1 MPTSADHWSEVYQ
14 TKPAHDVSWYQ
25 ADPTVS
31 LRLLT
36 SLQPRPASVID
47 VGAGASVLVDALI
60 DAFIDDAH
68 ARAAGPDAT
77 GPDAT
82 GPDVPVLDITL
93 LDITL
98 LDVSQSALDVVRRR
112 LAGRDRGVT
121 YLVADI
127 VHWSPQRQWDAW
139 HDRAVFHFLVD
150 AAQRAAYV
158 DTASRA
164 VAPGGALVIGA
175 FALDGPQQCSGL
187 PTARYDAD
195 GLAAAFGH
203 AFTLEHTEREVHRTP
218 GGADQAF
225 TWVVLRRR
233 SEPAEQAGQ
242 SGRSTACGRV

>member
-14 TKPAHDVSWYQ
+14 TKPAHQVSWYQ

-36 SLQPRPASVID
+36 SLRPRPASVID

-60 DAFIDDAH
+60 DEANT
-68 ARAAGPDAT
+68 RAADPDAT
-77 GPDAT
+77 E
-82 GPDVPVLDITL
+82 PDVTESDVTL
-93 LDITL
+93 LDVTL

-203 AFTLEHTEREVHRTP
+203 AFTLEHAEREVHRTP

-233 SEPAEQAGQ
+233 SDQAEQADQ

>member
-14 TKPAHDVSWYQ
+14 TKPAHQVSWYQ

-36 SLQPRPASVID
+36 SLRPRPASVID

-60 DAFIDDAH
+60 DEANT
-68 ARAAGPDAT
+68 RAADPDAT
-77 GPDAT
+77 E
-82 GPDVPVLDITL
+82 PDVTETDVTL
-93 LDITL
+93 LDVTL
-98 LDVSQSALDVVRRR
+98 LDVSESALDVVRRR

-203 AFTLEHTEREVHRTP
+203 AFTLEHAEREVHRTP

-233 SEPAEQAGQ
+233 SDQAEQADQ

>member
-14 TKPAHDVSWYQ
+14 TKPAHQVSWYQ

-36 SLQPRPASVID
+36 SLRPRPASVID

-60 DAFIDDAH
+60 DEANT
-68 ARAAGPDAT
+68 RAADPDAT
-77 GPDAT
+77 E
-82 GPDVPVLDITL
+82 PDVTESDVTL
-93 LDITL
+93 LDVTL
-98 LDVSQSALDVVRRR
+98 LDVSESALDVVRRR

-203 AFTLEHTEREVHRTP
+203 AFTLEHAEREVHRTP

-233 SEPAEQAGQ
+233 SDQAEQADQ

>member
-1 MPTSADHWSEVYQ
+1 
-14 TKPAHDVSWYQ
+14 VSWYQ

-36 SLQPRPASVID
+36 SLRPRPASVTD

-60 DAFIDDAH
+60 DEANT
-68 ARAAGPDAT
+68 RAADPDAT
-77 GPDAT
+77 GT
-82 GPDVPVLDITL
+82 DVAL
-93 LDITL
+93 LDVTL
-98 LDVSQSALDVVRRR
+98 LDVSESALDVVRRR

-127 VHWSPQRQWDAW
+127 VRWNPQRQWDAW

-203 AFTLEHTEREVHRTP
+203 AFTLEHAEREVHRTP

-233 SEPAEQAGQ
+233 SDQAEQADQ

>member
-14 TKPAHDVSWYQ
+14 TKPAHQVSWYQ

-36 SLQPRPASVID
+36 SLRPRPASVTD

-77 GPDAT
+77 GPD
-82 GPDVPVLDITL
+82 VPV

-203 AFTLEHTEREVHRTP
+203 AFTLEHAEREVHRTP

-233 SEPAEQAGQ
+233 SDQAEQADQ

>member
-1 MPTSADHWSEVYQ
+1 MATSAEHWSEVYQ
-14 TKPAHDVSWYQ
+14 TRLAHEVSWYQ

-31 LRLLT
+31 LRLLR
-36 SLQPRPASVID
+36 SLRPRPMSVID

-60 DAFIDDAH
+60 DEAH
-68 ARAAGPDAT
+68 ARAAGLDTPAPDTPA
-77 GPDAT
+77 
-82 GPDVPVLDITL
+82 

-112 LAGRDRGVT
+112 LSGRDRGVT

-127 VHWSPQRQWDAW
+127 VGWSPPRQWDAW

-150 AAQRAAYV
+150 ATQRAAYV
-158 DTASRA
+158 DAASRG

-195 GLAAAFGH
+195 GLAAAFGD

-233 SEPAEQAGQ
+233 SDRGDQAG
-242 SGRSTACGRV
+242 RATATGNV

>member
-1 MPTSADHWSEVYQ
+1 MSTSTEHWSEVYQ
-14 TKPAHDVSWYQ
+14 TKLAHEVSWYQ
-25 ADPTVS
+25 ADPMVS

-36 SLQPRPASVID
+36 SLRPRPASVID

-60 DAFIDDAH
+60 DEAH
-68 ARAAGPDAT
+68 ARAAGLDAT
-77 GPDAT
+77 GT
-82 GPDVPVLDITL
+82 
-93 LDITL
+93 DITL
-98 LDVSQSALDVVRRR
+98 LDVSESALDVVRRR
-112 LAGRDRGVT
+112 LTGRDRGVT

-127 VHWSPQRQWDAW
+127 VHWTPSRQWDAW

-150 AAQRAAYV
+150 ATQRAAYV
-158 DTASRA
+158 DAASRA

-187 PTARYDAD
+187 PTARYDAN
-195 GLAAAFGH
+195 GLAAAFAH

-233 SEPAEQAGQ
+233 SEPADQ

>member
-1 MPTSADHWSEVYQ
+1 MSASAEHWSEVYQ
-14 TKPAHDVSWYQ
+14 TKLAHEVSWYQ

-36 SLQPRPASVID
+36 SLRPQPTSVID

-60 DAFIDDAH
+60 DEAQD
-68 ARAAGPDAT
+68 RATDLDVAG
-77 GPDAT
+77 
-82 GPDVPVLDITL
+82 LDTHV

-112 LAGRDRGVT
+112 LTGRDRGVT

-127 VHWSPQRQWDAW
+127 VHWIPPRQWDAW

-150 AAQRAAYV
+150 ATQRAAYV
-158 DTASRA
+158 DAASRA
-164 VAPGGALVIGA
+164 VAPGGVLVIGA
-175 FALDGPQQCSGL
+175 FALDGPHQCSGL

-233 SEPAEQAGQ
+233 SEPAEQAEPAGQADQ
-242 SGRSTACGRV
+242 SGRATATATGSV

>member
-14 TKPAHDVSWYQ
+14 TKPAHQVSWYQ

-36 SLQPRPASVID
+36 SLRPRPASVID

-60 DAFIDDAH
+60 DDANT
-68 ARAAGPDAT
+68 RAADPDAT
-77 GPDAT
+77 E
-82 GPDVPVLDITL
+82 PDVTESDVTL
-93 LDITL
+93 LDVTL
-98 LDVSQSALDVVRRR
+98 LDVSESALDVVRRR

-203 AFTLEHTEREVHRTP
+203 AFTLEHAEREVHRTP

-233 SEPAEQAGQ
+233 SDQAEQADQ

>member
-1 MPTSADHWSEVYQ
+1 MSTSAEHWSEVYQ
-14 TKPAHDVSWYQ
+14 TKLAHEVSWYQ

-31 LRLLT
+31 LRLLR
-36 SLQPRPASVID
+36 SLRPRPMSMID

-60 DAFIDDAH
+60 DETH
-68 ARAAGPDAT
+68 ARASALDTPALEQ
-77 GPDAT
+77 
-82 GPDVPVLDITL
+82 PV

-98 LDVSQSALDVVRRR
+98 LDVSQAALDVVRRR
-112 LAGRDRGVT
+112 LIGRDRGVT

-127 VHWSPQRQWDAW
+127 VGWNPPRQWDAW

-158 DTASRA
+158 DAASRA
-164 VAPGGALVIGA
+164 VAPGGVLVIGA

-195 GLAAAFGH
+195 GLAAAFDRD
-203 AFTLEHTEREVHRTP
+203 FTLEHAEREVHRTP
-218 GGADQAF
+218 GGSDQAF

-233 SEPAEQAGQ
+233 SEPAEQAEQADQ
-242 SGRSTACGRV
+242 SGRATATGNV